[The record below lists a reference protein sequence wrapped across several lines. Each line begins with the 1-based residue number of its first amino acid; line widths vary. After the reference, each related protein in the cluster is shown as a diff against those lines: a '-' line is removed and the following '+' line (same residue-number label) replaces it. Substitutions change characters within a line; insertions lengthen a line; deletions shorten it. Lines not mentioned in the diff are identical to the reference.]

1 MTLQS
6 IRDNLLAPGNKGF
19 FIPGITSIYANRNL
33 LYPTDAQGQYYAEA
47 IEIRD
52 HREKSATFSPTV
64 PKQGKIRKKKLT
76 KENIKLALSIVGIIE
91 DGLEPDLSENFREY
105 FYKND

>member
-1 MTLQS
+1 MVLQS
-6 IRDNLLAPGNKGF
+6 IQNNLLAPGNSGF
-19 FIPGITSIYANRNL
+19 LIPGITSAYPNRSL

-52 HREKSATFSPTV
+52 HREKPVTLLPRASE
-64 PKQGKIRKKKLT
+64 QGKSRKKKLT

-91 DGLEPDLSENFREY
+91 DGLEPDLSEKFREY
-105 FYKND
+105 FYRND